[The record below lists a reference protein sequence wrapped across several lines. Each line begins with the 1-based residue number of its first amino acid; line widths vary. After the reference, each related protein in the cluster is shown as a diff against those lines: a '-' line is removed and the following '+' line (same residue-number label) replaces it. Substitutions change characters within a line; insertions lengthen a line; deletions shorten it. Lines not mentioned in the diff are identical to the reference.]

1 MCDFIEE
8 AYDIEYIYHY
18 IPRPL
23 IKMNWIKG
31 SKNIVRALHHEV
43 NYDHRLYHR
52 CSQQHWLYSHPRK
65 TWSSIPRYDSDLRM
79 KEQKDALVTEKIN
92 VQ

>member
-23 IKMNWIKG
+23 IKMNRIKG
-31 SKNIVRALHHEV
+31 SKNSVRALHHEV
-43 NYDHRLYHR
+43 NYDHRL
-52 CSQQHWLYSHPRK
+52 
-65 TWSSIPRYDSDLRM
+65 
-79 KEQKDALVTEKIN
+79 
-92 VQ
+92 